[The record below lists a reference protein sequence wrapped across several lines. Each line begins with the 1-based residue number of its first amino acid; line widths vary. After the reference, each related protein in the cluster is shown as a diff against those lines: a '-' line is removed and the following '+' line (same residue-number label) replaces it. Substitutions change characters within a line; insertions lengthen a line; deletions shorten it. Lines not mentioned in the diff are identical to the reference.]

1 MKENTLYMFIDE
13 GGNFDF
19 SPKGT
24 KYFTLTCL
32 TEKRPFPTY
41 DRLRTIKYDMIEDS
55 VNIESFHATADRQFI
70 RDKVFE
76 VIQ

>member
-41 DRLRTIKYDMIEDS
+41 DRLREIK
-55 VNIESFHATADRQFI
+55 IESKGVVSTHLTKWLSRKRNGASLDY
-70 RDKVFE
+70 
-76 VIQ
+76 